1 MTVDAIYQF
10 CLKLIRKN
18 QSGSLSASD
27 FNSFWSAEQCAYM
40 EDMLGH
46 FQRGANGKTG
56 ANTGL
61 VLNQQTITKLSPF
74 IKPASITV
82 TAGNGPKPPD
92 FQYELLLRV
101 NGHGVTHLNHG
112 QIPSVNDSVIDMP
125 SSANDTYYCVEYEDY
140 YYFLPSSVTAAALD
154 YISTPVDVAWA
165 YTFDGEGR
173 QEYDAS
179 ASIDPQWMDAD
190 SREITKRMLKSI
202 GVALSSK
209 DFENFG
215 ESVIEK
221 AN

>member
-1 MTVDAIYQF
+1 MTVDQIYQL

-18 QSGSLSASD
+18 QAGSLSASD
-27 FNSFWSAEQCAYM
+27 FNSLWSAEQCAYM

-74 IKPASITV
+74 IKPATIV
-82 TAGNGPKPPD
+82 VAAGQGPKPAD

-101 NGHGVTHLNHG
+101 NGHGVTHLNHD

-125 SSANDTYYCVEYEDY
+125 SSANDAYYCVEYLGY
-140 YYFLPSSVTAAALD
+140 YYFLPSSVTSASLD
-154 YISTPVDVAWA
+154 YISTPIDVVWG
-165 YTFDGEGR
+165 YTFDGSGR
-173 QEYDAS
+173 QVYSSGTSVQPLWGSPDC
-179 ASIDPQWMDAD
+179 
-190 SREITKRMLKSI
+190 REITKRMLKSI

-221 AN
+221 GN